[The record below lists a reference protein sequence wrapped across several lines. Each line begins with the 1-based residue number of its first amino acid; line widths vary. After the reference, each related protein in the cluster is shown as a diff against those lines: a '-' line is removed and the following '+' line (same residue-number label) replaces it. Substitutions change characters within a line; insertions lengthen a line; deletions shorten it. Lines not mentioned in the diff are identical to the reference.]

1 MFKINEGSVYYG
13 LKCKMHV
20 KIVFKSTL
28 ERVYILLWYAGTTD
42 ARAGMH
48 KVRGP
53 SLDGHSFIL
62 SSRPS
67 SPSREARFP
76 KKPEL

>member
-20 KIVFKSTL
+20 KIVFKSL
-28 ERVYILLWYAGTTD
+28 ERVYILLWYADTTD

-53 SLDGHSFIL
+53 SLDSHCNL

-67 SPSREARFP
+67 SPSGSTLPNRTISKVR
-76 KKPEL
+76 